1 MSEDAFGGGD
11 DGNVGQAWLPSHL
24 LKPSL
29 LKYSRTSVL
38 SSTFCMRREVAAE
51 GAEERWM
58 AAARLPARS
67 EGIPVGAKHSAA
79 PAIARRTVPRMSIF
93 KNKTRIA
100 FTIASYGIDSNTKNS
115 KKFRIQ
121 ESRNLIAFFQ
131 PTIGKSWWVL
141 RRGFAPG
148 WTQMHVFDLLCAALL
163 AARCRAS

>member
-100 FTIASYGIDSNTKNS
+100 FDVALYVKS
-115 KKFRIQ
+115 
-121 ESRNLIAFFQ
+121 AFFCLFGEK
-131 PTIGKSWWVL
+131 TVIIFIGIGKTW
-141 RRGFAPG
+141 
-148 WTQMHVFDLLCAALL
+148 
-163 AARCRAS
+163 

>member
-1 MSEDAFGGGD
+1 MRKGRCGGGED
-11 DGNVGQAWLPSHL
+11 DIVGQAWWPCHL

-79 PAIARRTVPRMSIF
+79 PAMARRTVPRMSIF

-100 FTIASYGIDSNTKNS
+100 FDVALYVKS
-115 KKFRIQ
+115 
-121 ESRNLIAFFQ
+121 AFFLSLWRENRHHLHRNRKNMV
-131 PTIGKSWWVL
+131 GGGADCHGSW
-141 RRGFAPG
+141 
-148 WTQMHVFDLLCAALL
+148 T
-163 AARCRAS
+163 